1 MLASMQGNAGASI
14 SNYNLNY
21 PSLNGNGER
30 PSKFDWHLKLDRTE
44 RYQLDWRVEYA
55 DNQIVFAL
63 RINQT
68 LSNFRRGFDIF
79 ALGFSQ
85 NGKLSSSDYCLVWYD
100 LAHRIHLQDA
110 LTDSSER
117 LKLVDESLSRCELV
131 RFPSRTGKKQNF
143 ANAFESYPKD
153 GPDDSASEDSND
165 QIEVIFKRPLD
176 ICLPDKNSPYYTI
189 DNGTTHLVWFAIRG
203 PLLSIDGL
211 DLRTLKLS
219 NGDGQHEHQTVIP
232 KAALADFEFGMKRV
246 QLITSKQGA
255 TDKRVPPKPEVARR
269 GSIHEVRM
277 DNFEIP
283 AKETTYWCKLFK
295 LPHKFEYRRFHIT
308 RYEAVIANEPV
319 VHHMELFNC
328 ANLSPEQERKLKVLH
343 ESPSGW
349 SGDCNAND
357 RPVETMPCRRVVL
370 AWAMGAHPLE
380 YPEQVGQSIG
390 GHNYSPYLVLEVH
403 YNNVAATKGLLDSSG
418 LRFHYTSRLRP
429 FDAGVLEVGLEYT
442 DKNSIPPNMV
452 APLAGH
458 CVSEC
463 TRASMVA
470 ASAAGAGRV
479 SRASVESRGR
489 KLARPRRLANREDDG
504 EDATNELDAERK
516 TPNQEKITS
525 STDIN
530 RTLSETTNAN
540 QRILGGDG
548 GIYIFAAQMHT
559 HLTGVASWTE
569 QVRGGKLLRELQ
581 RDDHYSPHFQEI
593 RLLPEPVYVA
603 PGDALIH
610 YCLYDTRER
619 FNITLGGYA
628 TTDEMC
634 VTYLHYYPRI
644 DLEVCKSS
652 VDSAALEQYFAYLAK
667 QEAQPTSKRLLER
680 WPIAA
685 PEVSKAAP
693 NGMKSVRENYL
704 SIEWSKRRSDE
715 LIQFYSNAPL
725 SVQCNRSDGNRFP
738 GFWNG
743 LPATRVW
750 VENDDNRKR
759 AELPYSS
766 FDQNS
771 LMASEYRGM
780 NARRRHAACKR
791 PSASGAPPDE
801 AM

>member
-14 SNYNLNY
+14 SNHNLDY
-21 PSLNGNGER
+21 PSLNGNEDG
-30 PSKFDWHLKLDRTE
+30 PSKFDWHLKLDQAE
-44 RYQLDWRVEYA
+44 RYQLDWRVDYA
-55 DNQIVFAL
+55 ENQIMFAL
-63 RINQT
+63 KINQT

-131 RFPSRTGKKQNF
+131 KSTSRTGRKQNF
-143 ANAFESYPKD
+143 ANLESYSKKR
-153 GPDDSASEDSND
+153 PDDFSSEGGND
-165 QIEVIFKRPLD
+165 QIEVIFRRPLD
-176 ICLPDKNSPYYTI
+176 VCLPDKNSPYYTI

-211 DLRTLKLS
+211 DLSGLRLS
-219 NGDGQHEHQTVIP
+219 KGDGQHEHRTVIP
-232 KAALADFEFGMKRV
+232 KTVSADFESGMRRV
-246 QLITSKQGA
+246 QLITSKQRA
-255 TDKRVPPKPEVARR
+255 TEKGVLSESEVEKR

-328 ANLSPEQERKLKVLH
+328 ANLSPEQEHKLKVLH

-357 RPVETMPCRRVVL
+357 RPLETMPCKRVVL

-403 YNNVAATKGLLDSSG
+403 YNNVEATKGLLDSSG

-452 APLAGH
+452 APLAGY

-463 TRASMVA
+463 TRASMSA
-470 ASAAGAGRV
+470 ASAGRF
-479 SRASVESRGR
+479 SRASVGLKRR
-489 KLARPRRLANREDDG
+489 KLARPRRLAKREDDG
-504 EDATNELDAERK
+504 EEDPSNEADGEHE
-516 TPNQEKITS
+516 TPHQEKITS

-530 RTLSETTNAN
+530 GTLSETAN
-540 QRILGGDG
+540 EHQRILHDG

-581 RDDHYSPHFQEI
+581 RDNHYSPHFQEI

-652 VDSAALEQYFAYLAK
+652 VDSAALEQYFAYLAE

-680 WPIAA
+680 LPIAG
-685 PEVSKAAP
+685 PEMRKAARS
-693 NGMKSVRENYL
+693 GMKSVRENYL

-715 LIQFYSNAPL
+715 LIQFYLNAPL
-725 SVQCNRSDGNRFP
+725 SAQCNRSDGNRFP
-738 GFWNG
+738 GFWTG
-743 LPATRVW
+743 LPPTKIW
-750 VENDDNRKR
+750 TENDDKR
-759 AELPYSS
+759 SELPYSS
-766 FDQNS
+766 LDLSSQT
-771 LMASEYRGM
+771 ASEYRGSS
-780 NARRRHAACKR
+780 AKRRHAACKR
-791 PSASGAPPDE
+791 PAASGALPDG
-801 AM
+801 AV